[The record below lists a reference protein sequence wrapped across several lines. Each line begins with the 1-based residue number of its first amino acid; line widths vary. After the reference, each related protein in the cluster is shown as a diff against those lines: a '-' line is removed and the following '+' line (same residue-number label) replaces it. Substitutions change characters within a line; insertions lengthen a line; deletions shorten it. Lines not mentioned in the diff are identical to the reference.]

1 MAQSQV
7 ESDER
12 SDPSTIQTKKKTTYP
27 NNTDRVKGSSDQP
40 IFYFQKKGRDNQTTL
55 SKSKMISKTLTV
67 ISTLLPSIH
76 GFLTPFP
83 ELSRPNQPVPLQPT
97 PALRMSDFDFPSAM
111 PEKPKLTLDESI
123 AQSADNTIEVISNAL
138 GPGVSAPPE
147 LEALKEGEIQ
157 T

>member
-1 MAQSQV
+1 
-7 ESDER
+7 
-12 SDPSTIQTKKKTTYP
+12 
-27 NNTDRVKGSSDQP
+27 
-40 IFYFQKKGRDNQTTL
+40 
-55 SKSKMISKTLTV
+55 MISKTLTV

-76 GFLTPFP
+76 GFFTPFP
-83 ELSRPNQPVPLQPT
+83 ELSRPNQPVPLLPT

-147 LEALKEGEIQ
+147 LEALKEGEIE